1 MKKISLIPFIVLSL
15 LLGGC
20 KKTTELAVPDLS
32 WEVARSDEAIPISA
46 GLRQATEGVYAVKNG
61 AGIFGEQVVLKWSY
75 LVNEKDTTFYLSAF
89 CEKDVTYL
97 ILEGK
102 RIDNTLYFDGYW
114 RKVVNTQTGVARFSI
129 PSSQVIRLLSGQDPI
144 SEQDALE
151 IDGVFGYNQ
160 DVPTAKV
167 VLHYLRPLN
176 KKPFNILAHRAG
188 GRTADLLP
196 ASENSVEMIR
206 LASRLGA
213 TGIEID
219 IRLTK
224 DGIPILY
231 HDNTLNL
238 RLIQKNGLVGPIE
251 DYSYQQLSTLV
262 RLIRGE
268 RIPTLEEAL
277 DAVLYNTSLDFVWLD
292 TKYDGS
298 LKQVRAIQRKYM
310 QKAFVARRKIN
321 IMIGLPAQ
329 EQVDRYLA
337 LPDYEKAP
345 ALCELDLATVRK
357 TNALVWAPRWTEGLQ
372 DALVQEM
379 KAENRQVFIW
389 TVDVPAYVRQFIY
402 DGNFDG
408 VLSNYPSIVAYYHYT
423 RQ

>member
-1 MKKISLIPFIVLSL
+1 MKKIYFVSFIILSVLL
-15 LLGGC
+15 CGC
-20 KKTTELAVPDLS
+20 KEETELAVPNLS
-32 WEVARSDEAIPISA
+32 WEVMRSA
-46 GLRQATEGVYAVKNG
+46 GAVPIPPILRQATEGVYSVKNG
-61 AGIFGEQVVLKWSY
+61 AGVFGEQLVLKWSY
-75 LVNEKDTTFYLSAF
+75 LLNDKDTTFYLSGF

-102 RIDNTLYFDGYW
+102 KVDNTLYFEGYW
-114 RKVVNTQTGVARFSI
+114 RKVVNTQTGIVRFSI
-129 PSSQVIRLLSGQDPI
+129 PASQGIRLLSGQAPI
-144 SEQDALE
+144 SEQDTLE
-151 IDGVFGYNQ
+151 IEGVFGFNQ
-160 DVPTAKV
+160 EVPAAQIG
-167 VLHYLRPLN
+167 LQYLRPIH

-251 DYSYQQLSTLV
+251 DYSYQQLYTLV
-262 RLIRGE
+262 RLVRGE

-277 DAVLYNTSLDFVWLD
+277 DAVIYNTSLEFVWLD

-310 QKAFVARRKIN
+310 QKAFVAGRKVN

-329 EQVDRYLA
+329 EQVERYLS

-357 TNALVWAPRWTEGLQ
+357 TNARIWAPRWTEGLQ
-372 DALVQEM
+372 NAQVQEM
-379 KAENRQVFIW
+379 KAENRQVFVW

-402 DGNFDG
+402 DGDFDG